1 MKWIKILSAG
11 NKAKFVL
18 LGQILIENYKVKPE
32 EVEKALVFQEKFGGL
47 LGSVLINMGIISE
60 EILISAL
67 AQQLGVP
74 RADDMDPESYDFSVF
89 SKYDDMNEGFLVSR
103 QWIPVGGKG
112 DTLFFAAS
120 NPLDHEVIQYLQDFE
135 FEWKVFISSESRL
148 RELEGRY
155 SLKKSEDEIDAFDF
169 SDMMETEIDK
179 LKELAA
185 EAPVVNLVNSLISRA
200 VLRGASDLHFEP
212 YKNMYRVRFRI
223 DGKLYDIDFLPLKM
237 QLPVASR
244 IKILSGMDI
253 AERRR
258 PQDGQIS
265 MKVAS
270 RDIDVRVS
278 TLPLVEGESL
288 VLRFLLKESVGYDLD
303 HSGFEPDLA
312 GMLKKDIGKSSGV
325 ILLTGPTGSGK
336 TTTLYSCLNRINQED
351 RKIITIENPV
361 EYQLDGINQININ
374 PEIGYDF
381 LAALRSILRQ
391 DPDVLMVGEIR
402 DGETAKVAM
411 QSSLTGHMVF
421 STVHTNDAATAYTR
435 LMDLGVEEYLINS
448 SLISVIAQRL
458 VRKICDQCAREFEPE
473 PEVIKNYGLDTL
485 ASKAG
490 ISSIRLKEAK
500 GCEACNQTGYKGRVA
515 ILEYL
520 KCDSYIKS
528 LPKDVNFIQK
538 AQQYMKETG
547 IRTLMED
554 GLLKAVKG
562 LTTIEEVARVC
573 G

>member
-1 MKWIKILSAG
+1 M
-11 NKAKFVL
+11 L
-18 LGQILIENYKVKPE
+18 LGQILIEEYKVKPE
-32 EVEKALVFQEKFGGL
+32 DIDKALQFQERFDGL

-60 EILISAL
+60 ETLVAAL
-67 AQQLGVP
+67 SRQLGHV
-74 RADDMDPESYDFSVF
+74 RADDIDPEDYDYSFFAQSE
-89 SKYDDMNEGFLVSR
+89 SINEAFLITR
-103 QWIPVGGKG
+103 HWIPVGGKDG
-112 DTLFFAAS
+112 TLFFAAS
-120 NPLDHEVIQYLQDFE
+120 NPLDYEVLQYLQDFD
-135 FEWKVFISSESRL
+135 FKWDVFIALESRL
-148 RELEGRY
+148 RELEARY
-155 SLKKSEDEIDAFDF
+155 SMKKSTDEIEDFNF

-200 VLRGASDLHFEP
+200 VVRGASDLHFEP
-212 YKNMYRVRFRI
+212 HKNMYRVRFRI
-223 DGKLYDIDFLPLKM
+223 DGNLHDIDFLPLKM

-258 PQDGQIS
+258 PQDGKIT

-270 RDIDVRVS
+270 RDIDIRVS

-288 VLRFLLKESVGYDLD
+288 VMRFLLKESVRYDLD
-303 HSGFEPDLA
+303 QLGFSSDLSK
-312 GMLKKDIGKSSGV
+312 LLIRDILKSSGV

-336 TTTLYSCLNRINQED
+336 TTTLYSCLNRINSED
-351 RKIITIENPV
+351 KKIITIENPV
-361 EYQLDGINQININ
+361 EYKLDGINQINTN

-381 LAALRSILRQ
+381 PIALRSILRQ

-402 DGETAKVAM
+402 DGATAKVAM
-411 QSSLTGHMVF
+411 QSSLTGHLVF

-435 LMDLGVEEYLINS
+435 LLDLGVEEYLINS

-458 VRKICDQCAREFEPE
+458 VRKLCNRCSQEFKPD
-473 PEVIKNYGLDTL
+473 PGMIKNYELENIAQTAGLP
-485 ASKAG
+485 
-490 ISSIRLKEAK
+490 SIMLQKSV

-520 KCDSYIKS
+520 KCDSFIKA
-528 LPKDVNFIQK
+528 LPKNTDFLQK
-538 AQQYMKETG
+538 TQVYMQENG
-547 IRTLMED
+547 IRSLMQD

-562 LTTIEEVARVC
+562 ITTIDEVARVC